1 MQIVFATS
9 EVAPIAQTGGLGD
22 VCESLPKA
30 LHKLG
35 HDVVIFMP
43 FYRQAR
49 NYFATAGGIEQVI
62 GPQPLSWANWT
73 YEMSVYEARL
83 PDSEVRLLLVANPFF
98 FDRDSIYSFD
108 PAGRDDGVERYAFF
122 CRAVIRA
129 CELLGLQPD
138 ILHAHDWHT
147 ALLPLYLDSG
157 LRYHPNF
164 RNTASVYTIHNL
176 NYQGIGTA
184 SQFAAL
190 GLTDRYWNWWAL
202 EHWGQLNLMK
212 GGILF
217 ADEVTTVSPTYAGEI
232 QTPLLGA
239 GLDGIL
245 RARSTA
251 FTGILNGIDEDE
263 WNPATD
269 GHLTTHFS
277 AEHIGGKLA
286 ARRALAQEAGFI
298 FKTKVPV
305 VGIVSRLVEQK
316 GFDLLLPVLRHLLDA
331 GARMVILGSGEPDLE
346 AGFEEIGRERPDEC
360 RVWTGFQI
368 PLAHKIIAG
377 ADMMLMPS
385 RYEPCGLNQMYALR
399 YGTLPIVRLTGGLA
413 DTVIAFDGTN
423 LASANGFGFFDTTS
437 RDLYLAAWTALLT
450 FRDGSVWKA
459 LQKNGMLV
467 DFSWHASARR
477 YENIY
482 RRAQATR
489 A

>member
-22 VCESLPKA
+22 VCGSLPRA
-30 LHKLG
+30 LHKAG
-35 HDVVIFMP
+35 HDIVVVMP
-43 FYRQAR
+43 FYRQAME
-49 NYFATAGGIEQVI
+49 YFSTRGGIEQIVA
-62 GPQPLSWANWT
+62 PQLLSWANWT
-73 YEMSVYEARL
+73 HEFSIYEARL
-83 PDSEVRLLLVANPFF
+83 PDSEVRLLLIANPFF
-98 FDRDSIYSFD
+98 FDRDSIYSPD
-108 PAGRDDGVERYAFF
+108 PAGRDDGVERFAFF

-138 ILHAHDWHT
+138 ILHSHDWHT
-147 ALLPLYLDSG
+147 ALLPLYLHSG
-157 LRYHPNF
+157 LRYQANF

-176 NYQGIGTA
+176 NYQGIGRA

-190 GLTDRYWNWWAL
+190 GLTEHYWDWRGL

-212 GGILF
+212 GGILL
-217 ADEVTTVSPTYAGEI
+217 ADEVTTVSPTYAREI

-245 RARSTA
+245 RSRATSL
-251 FTGILNGIDEDE
+251 TGILNGIDEDE

-269 GHLTTHFS
+269 RHLTTHFS

-286 ARRALAQEAGFI
+286 ARRALSREAGFK
-298 FKTKVPV
+298 FTTKIPLI
-305 VGIVSRLVEQK
+305 GIVSRLVEQK
-316 GFDLLLPVLRHLLDA
+316 GFDLLLPVLRHLLDT
-331 GARMVILGSGEPDLE
+331 GTRMVILGSGDPALE
-346 AGFEEIGRERPDEC
+346 TGFEEVARKRPNEC
-360 RVWTGFQI
+360 RIWTGFQI

-413 DTVIAFDGTN
+413 DTVEPYDGTN
-423 LASANGFGFFDTTS
+423 RATANGFGFIDTTP
-437 RDLYLAAWTALLT
+437 RDLYLAVWTALLN
-450 FRDGSVWKA
+450 FRDGSVWKS
-459 LQKNGMLV
+459 LQQNGMPV

-477 YENIY
+477 YEGIY
-482 RRAQATR
+482 RRAQAIR